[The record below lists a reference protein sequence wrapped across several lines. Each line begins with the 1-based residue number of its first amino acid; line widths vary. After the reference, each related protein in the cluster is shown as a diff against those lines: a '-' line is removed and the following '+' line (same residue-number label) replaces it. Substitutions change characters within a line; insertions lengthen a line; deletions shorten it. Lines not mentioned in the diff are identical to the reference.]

1 MNWIQNVNYKG
12 WLVFL
17 VCLLVLISC
26 KDNLN
31 NNDVFLPET
40 KVLSVDENRAVV
52 ASEYLRVRIS
62 PDASSNVLSYLREGQ
77 VVEIIGR
84 SEQKELINEGEFYWY
99 EILCQGGSGWVH
111 GSYLSFSVLIIPI
124 NFTFE
129 SNL

>member
-12 WLVFL
+12 WLAFL

-26 KDNLN
+26 KENLDNN
-31 NNDVFLPET
+31 VFLPET
-40 KVLSVDENRAVV
+40 KVLAVNENRAVV

-77 VVEIIGR
+77 VVELLGR
-84 SEQKELINEGEFYWY
+84 SERKEVINEGEFYWY

-124 NFTFE
+124 DFTFE

>member
-12 WLVFL
+12 WLTFL
-17 VCLLVLISC
+17 FCLFVLVSC
-26 KDNLN
+26 KENFN

-40 KVLSVDENRAVV
+40 KVLSVNENRAVV

-77 VVEIIGR
+77 VVELLGR
-84 SEQKELINEGEFYWY
+84 SERKEVINEGEFFWY
-99 EILCQGGSGWVH
+99 EILCQGCSGWVH

-124 NFTFE
+124 DFTFE

>member
-12 WLVFL
+12 WVAFL

-26 KDNLN
+26 KENLDNN
-31 NNDVFLPET
+31 VFLPET
-40 KVLSVDENRAVV
+40 KVLAVNENRAVV

-77 VVEIIGR
+77 VVELLGR
-84 SEQKELINEGEFYWY
+84 SERKEVINEGEFYWY

-124 NFTFE
+124 DFTFE

>member
-12 WLVFL
+12 WLAFL

-26 KDNLN
+26 KENLDNN
-31 NNDVFLPET
+31 VFLPET
-40 KVLSVDENRAVV
+40 KVLAVNQNREVV

-77 VVEIIGR
+77 VVELLGR
-84 SEQKELINEGEFYWY
+84 SERKEVINEGEFYWY

-124 NFTFE
+124 DFTFE